1 MRDTLVCNSSLSPL
15 EAWSILIHDHI
26 HMTMNHY
33 GRNIATLHQYSTHI
47 MWETRHCHVIVET
60 FPATKR
66 ERGALRQRERRE
78 LTNGG
83 GNGTGGR
90 PVRTGS
96 LRLAV
101 REHGRPRERARLWE
115 PKWTCA
121 AERARTGATKGTAS
135 YCSGNRVWT
144 EN

>member
-1 MRDTLVCNSSLSPL
+1 
-15 EAWSILIHDHI
+15 
-26 HMTMNHY
+26 
-33 GRNIATLHQYSTHI
+33 

-101 REHGRPRERARLWE
+101 REHGRPRERARYGNSSEHARLRERERERPRERQATVVETGSE
-115 PKWTCA
+115 P
-121 AERARTGATKGTAS
+121 RTKGVGRP
-135 YCSGNRVWT
+135 YL
-144 EN
+144 

>member
-1 MRDTLVCNSSLSPL
+1 
-15 EAWSILIHDHI
+15 
-26 HMTMNHY
+26 MTMNHY

-96 LRLAV
+96 LGLFVRRQERPKECSEDWERLGQGNA
-101 REHGRPRERARLWE
+101 RSLEPGERLGQWERKGARPGASTGT
-115 PKWTCA
+115 TCH
-121 AERARTGATKGTAS
+121 
-135 YCSGNRVWT
+135 CNGNRTCT